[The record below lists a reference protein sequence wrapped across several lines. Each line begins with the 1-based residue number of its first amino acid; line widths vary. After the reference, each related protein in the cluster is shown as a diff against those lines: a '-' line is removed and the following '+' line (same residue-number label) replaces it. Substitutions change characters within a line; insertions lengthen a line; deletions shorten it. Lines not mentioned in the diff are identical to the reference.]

1 MMLKDLILLN
11 LYCEIIKNLFLKNY
25 LDLYMNNIFMLLV
38 IKCNG
43 LWVDIFNEVLK
54 NEIIL

>member
-1 MMLKDLILLN
+1 
-11 LYCEIIKNLFLKNY
+11 
-25 LDLYMNNIFMLLV
+25 MNNIFMLLV